1 MNNGVKMLNGRYS
14 RQIKL
19 KEVGKKKQ
27 SLLSKKKVIIVGC
40 GGLGSAAA
48 ELLLR
53 SGVENLILI
62 DQDKIELTNL
72 GRQLLYEEKDVGKYK
87 VISAKEKL
95 SKINSAAKISVKN
108 EFLSPKNISV
118 LKHADLILDCTDNLE
133 TRFWINA
140 YCYKNKIP
148 WIYASAIRWEGYV
161 MLIQP
166 KGPCLSC
173 FLRRG
178 NLETC
183 NQQGIIS
190 ALPTT
195 IAALQATL
203 ALRFLLR
210 EKVESLLYHLDL
222 RKMKLTEMKVK
233 KNTNCLT
240 CSH

>member
-1 MNNGVKMLNGRYS
+1 MKPEKNRYS

-19 KEVGKKKQ
+19 KEVGEKKQ
-27 SLLSKKKVIIVGC
+27 SQLPQKKIIIVGC

-53 SGVENLILI
+53 AGVENITLI

-72 GRQLLYEEKDVGKYK
+72 GRQLLYDEKDINKHKAVA
-87 VISAKEKL
+87 AKEKL
-95 SKINSAAKISVKN
+95 LRINSQANIVVKN
-108 EFLSPKNISV
+108 DFLTRKNISI
-118 LKHADLILDCTDNLE
+118 LKQADLVLDCTDNLE

-140 YCYKNKIP
+140 YCYKHKIP

-166 KGPCLSC
+166 GGPCLSC
-173 FLRRG
+173 FLKKG
-178 NLETC
+178 SPENC

-190 ALPTT
+190 PLPTAM
-195 IAALQATL
+195 AALQATL
-203 ALRFLLR
+203 ALRFLFG
-210 EKVESLLYHLDL
+210 EKVESLLYRLDL
-222 RKMKLTEMKVK
+222 KNMKLIEMKVK
-233 KNTNCLT
+233 KNIKCLT